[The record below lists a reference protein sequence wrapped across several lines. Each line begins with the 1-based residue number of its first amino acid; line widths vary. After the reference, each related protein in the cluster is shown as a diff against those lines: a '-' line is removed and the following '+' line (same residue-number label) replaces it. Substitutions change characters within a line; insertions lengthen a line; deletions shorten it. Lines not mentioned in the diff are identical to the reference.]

1 MEKRTQTISSTYCL
15 CSRGFVQKYW
25 EGIVGK
31 PLTVELLESCLCG
44 ARECKFAIH
53 L

>member
-1 MEKRTQTISSTYCL
+1 MSPTYCL

-25 EGIVGK
+25 EGIVGRSLK
-31 PLTVELLESCLCG
+31 VDLLGSCLSG
-44 ARECKFAIH
+44 AQECKFAIH